1 MKQEMRAQDQVII
14 KLTMNI
20 EQIVQEKDSLIAEL
34 AKTKRVTQLTKEEL
48 SQARL
53 AQSLSLEEQLKQN
66 RGVLG
71 RLGRGSQ
78 RGITGQV
85 DMQSRFMDFNKLKRK
100 YEIRMNERGSEALS
114 EDL

>member
-53 AQSLSLEEQLKQN
+53 AQSLSLEEQLK
-66 RGVLG
+66 
-71 RLGRGSQ
+71 
-78 RGITGQV
+78 
-85 DMQSRFMDFNKLKRK
+85 
-100 YEIRMNERGSEALS
+100 
-114 EDL
+114 